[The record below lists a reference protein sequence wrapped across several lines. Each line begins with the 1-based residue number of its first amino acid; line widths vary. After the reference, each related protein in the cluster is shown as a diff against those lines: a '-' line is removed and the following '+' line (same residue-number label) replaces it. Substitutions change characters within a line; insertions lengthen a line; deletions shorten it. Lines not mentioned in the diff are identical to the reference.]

1 MVPRQQDPQ
10 KRKRTLSMMTQ
21 QLILSVNVAVAAA
34 TIKPSLITY
43 YNAMVLQQLWQLSNL
58 HSQTTHYATLVV
70 NAPLSLAYLTLVPA
84 WWVGEKPMTP

>member
-1 MVPRQQDPQ
+1 MVLRQQDPQ

-58 HSQTTHYATLVV
+58 HSQNTYYATLVV